1 MKFSLGLFEFV
12 PRKFKA
18 EFCAIHGYNII
29 IFSVNCITKPAYTT
43 KEQENT
49 VHIKVRKFL
58 DELQCLLKKISI
70 CLIFIQLYSFIKKR
84 ASQALIYQKT
94 CKNVHLK
101 CFWTRFKNMHCQG
114 PCILRPCISRPYC
127 ISRVWTAKTT
137 KNPCIN
143 IIKSLN

>member
-49 VHIKVRKFL
+49 V
-58 DELQCLLKKISI
+58 Q
-70 CLIFIQLYSFIKKR
+70 
-84 ASQALIYQKT
+84 
-94 CKNVHLK
+94 
-101 CFWTRFKNMHCQG
+101 
-114 PCILRPCISRPYC
+114 
-127 ISRVWTAKTT
+127 
-137 KNPCIN
+137 
-143 IIKSLN
+143 